1 MSYSVDLWSSY
12 NKVEKRLE
20 INFRGLKEFINLISE
35 YHSVINTFTINL
47 KKIYDLKC
55 TSSNESLQKGING
68 FKTDI
73 LNQYLALNDYL
84 NSIKD
89 DIISPLIVLKEQI
102 LEKIK
107 NNLKETSSTEKTYRA
122 CVLQMDAMK
131 KKFYS
136 SIKEIEQHK
145 IKYELSKNKQI
156 SKDNGDL
163 QDYNVIESDEVKII
177 SAIKTS
183 KENEKNYLNFIEN
196 TNIMQDEYIEVKKRN
211 LNEIL

>member
-20 INFRGLKEFINLISE
+20 LNFRGLKEFINLISE
-35 YHSVINTFTINL
+35 YHSVINTFTTNL

-55 TSSNESLQKGING
+55 TSSNESLQKGISG

-89 DIISPLIVLKEQI
+89 DIISPLLILKEQI

-131 KKFYS
+131 KKFYP
-136 SIKEIEQHK
+136 SIKEVEQHK

-156 SKDNGDL
+156 SKDTSDFK
-163 QDYNVIESDEVKII
+163 DYNVI
-177 SAIKTS
+177 
-183 KENEKNYLNFIEN
+183 
-196 TNIMQDEYIEVKKRN
+196 
-211 LNEIL
+211 